1 MFLQRYAEKKKK
13 NNENINTMLSK
24 KQESENTNFKD
35 TKLRKSDYYHTK
47 LLKILA
53 KTDRNWSDADCLFH
67 NHL

>member
-35 TKLRKSDYYHTK
+35 TKLRKSD
-47 LLKILA
+47 
-53 KTDRNWSDADCLFH
+53 
-67 NHL
+67 